1 MKKNIEILILALSLI
16 GCQGGVTKSGSA
28 EPPKTVIDE
37 QYIEMHFL
45 EDLFILE

>member
-1 MKKNIEILILALSLI
+1 MKKSIGILVLALNLI

-28 EPPKTVIDE
+28 KLPNTVIDE
-37 QYIEMHFL
+37 QYIEVHFL